1 MTTSN
6 DDVGFHWL
14 ALLAAC
20 AFPGAG
26 HFVRGEKSRAAAV
39 CTGVMGLF
47 LGGMLVGGIDVIDS
61 KEDRPWFYAQALV
74 GPAAFGVD
82 WVHQNK
88 LKVVDANGR
97 LRSAYPDEVRRDDNA
112 GPVSFIDPVTE
123 KARPFKRGQ
132 EIVAPETIGLFSPAT
147 IEVKNERNQ
156 MVVAQVRGT
165 KSMSVGRVNELGML
179 MAGLAGM
186 VNLIVIIDAGFPSKR
201 TDGPAAKRNVGL
213 KTTLADAES
222 SANLPTTVD
231 DPLKGET
238 PGKKGGV

>member
-26 HFVRGEKSRAAAV
+26 HFVRGERSRAAAV

-61 KEDRPWFYAQALV
+61 KEDRPWFYAQSLV

-82 WVHQNK
+82 WLHQNK
-88 LKVVDANGR
+88 LKVVDVNGR
-97 LRSAYPDEVRRDDNA
+97 LRSANPDEGRDPKTGRAVA
-112 GPVSFIDPVTE
+112 G
-123 KARPFKRGQ
+123 
-132 EIVAPETIGLFSPAT
+132 
-147 IEVKNERNQ
+147 
-156 MVVAQVRGT
+156 GT
-165 KSMSVGRVNELGML
+165 PPKSMSVGRVNELGML

-201 TDGPAAKRNVGL
+201 TDGSPPKK
-213 KTTLADAES
+213 KTSDALA
-222 SANLPTTVD
+222 TTV
-231 DPLKGET
+231 LESAGIT
-238 PGKKGGV
+238 VLSGKGGA

>member
-61 KEDRPWFYAQALV
+61 KEDRPWFYAQSLV

-82 WVHQNK
+82 WLHQNK
-88 LKVVDANGR
+88 LKVVDENGR
-97 LRSAYPDEVRRDDNA
+97 LRSANPDEGRDPKTGRA
-112 GPVSFIDPVTE
+112 VPG
-123 KARPFKRGQ
+123 
-132 EIVAPETIGLFSPAT
+132 
-147 IEVKNERNQ
+147 
-156 MVVAQVRGT
+156 GT
-165 KSMSVGRVNELGML
+165 PPKSMSVGRVNELGML

-213 KTTLADAES
+213 KTTLTDAES
-222 SANLPTTVD
+222 SLSSPTTVD